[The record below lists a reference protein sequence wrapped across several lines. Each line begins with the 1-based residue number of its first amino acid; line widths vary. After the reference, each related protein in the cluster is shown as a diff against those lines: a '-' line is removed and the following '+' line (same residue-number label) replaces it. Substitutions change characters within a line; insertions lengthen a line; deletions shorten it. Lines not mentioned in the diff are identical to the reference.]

1 MSDNHSTTP
10 PAPPTGDAPPPK
22 RRLNKVIV
30 FIAGFFMSLAIG
42 WLIENVT
49 DREFLEGAKQAQ
61 DGWIKAVSET
71 SPIAVGSTYMDEL
84 GAAFSGH
91 HTNPASYTFDSD
103 MSGGQG
109 IASPVVALV
118 ITATRFLSEGGI
130 TAIVQLIL
138 GALAVAAFNFQRTEG
153 KGIFFDE
160 LWTNLFLGPVAIVLL
175 ASLIG
180 LILQGLMLGS
190 LYALSWVTGLA
201 AAAAGATGVVGF
213 CWFCLTKLGEKGVEH
228 VATPKLH

>member
-1 MSDNHSTTP
+1 MSDNQTT
-10 PAPPTGDAPPPK
+10 APPGEQPPPK
-22 RRLNKVIV
+22 RKPNKLIV

-42 WLIENVT
+42 WLVEHVT
-49 DREFLEGAKQAQ
+49 DREFLEGAKEAQ

-71 SPIAVGSTYMDEL
+71 SPIAVGTTYIDEL
-84 GAAFSGH
+84 QAAFSGH
-91 HTNPASYTFDSD
+91 RTDKNSYTFNSD

-109 IASPVVALV
+109 IASPFMALV
-118 ITATRFLSEGGI
+118 ITAISFFALGGVS
-130 TAIVQLIL
+130 AIVQLVL
-138 GALAVAAFNFQRTEG
+138 GALAVAVFNFARTEG

-160 LWTNLFLGPVAIVLL
+160 LWTNIFFGPIAIIIA

-180 LILQGLMLGS
+180 LILQGAMLGS
-190 LYALSWVTGLA
+190 LYALSWITGLA